1 MFPGTLR
8 IILLLPVDTAYNII
22 YCKTTNVS
30 MLLILALLAN
40 GIKILILIPANINTQ
55 SCGRQYLMTI
65 DNAKLNSR

>member
-1 MFPGTLR
+1 
-8 IILLLPVDTAYNII
+8 
-22 YCKTTNVS
+22 

-40 GIKILILIPANINTQ
+40 GIKMLILIPANINTQ